1 MNVLVLSRLKTGNV
15 PPHDLPFEEI
25 PCKTGAK
32 FGTLGRKKSKL
43 MLNKLPEPNLFLI
56 KREIEHRIDL
66 IEFDIDKG
74 TYIFLTEISIKN
86 YPIVFL
92 QVTKK
97 SKLSK

>member
-1 MNVLVLSRLKTGNV
+1 MS
-15 PPHDLPFEEI
+15 FEEI
-25 PCKTGAK
+25 PCKTGVK

-43 MLNKLPEPNLFLI
+43 MLNKLPEPNLFPI
-56 KREIEHRIDL
+56 KRDIEERIDL
-66 IEFDIDKG
+66 IEFDINKG
-74 TYIFLTEISIKN
+74 IYIFLTEISSKN